1 MATCLFSDV
10 IIYLPF
16 INQSPGMDI
25 RMDSGVRLEALPVIH
40 SPRHDLEKVLARC
53 AFRLPQHKQNTPAL
67 YLAEWESVQLQ

>member
-1 MATCLFSDV
+1 
-10 IIYLPF
+10 
-16 INQSPGMDI
+16 MDMW
-25 RMDSGVRLEALPVIH
+25 MDSGVRLEALPVIH